1 MQNTISENLNPNI
14 SKRKSF
20 GLKAESTLHRITLN
34 PSSANPG
41 ETLFL
46 YIPKLS
52 ENKVIVPR
60 SVSLRLD
67 LNVQGYANNTVVNN
81 VARNLVS
88 QFKVMFASE
97 TLQDTTRYDLIK
109 TYEDLFT
116 DRDNKLRLG
125 ISSENIRKLRTYAG
139 DKDDSNSKEVTLAS
153 IHNTKY
159 CIPIDHPILDDPGVF
174 HPWALSDQL
183 CFEITFAPVNN
194 VVNYSDDTK
203 PPNYKITN
211 LELEYRCI
219 SSEFLANEAAGGY
232 QVGCGFLYENIVL
245 HKTFNISKATDAI
258 INEHVNIPRRSM
270 TGILCLFTE
279 AFTAGKRDSENFVN
293 PKITSVNFNID
304 GVPNK
309 LFSNGMLPSDFWQ
322 SLNNRFD
329 TKDTLKESDFYAD
342 KFALWIDLRSHPDN
356 DIHGGG
362 LFLNNTRD
370 GVKIEIKRQTGGS
383 GNITCHMFVV
393 ADAIVEIM
401 KSNLQNIKY

>member
-1 MQNTISENLNPNI
+1 MQTISEKRNPNM
-14 SKRKSF
+14 STSKSF

-41 ETLFL
+41 ETLYL

-60 SVSLRLD
+60 SVSLRFD
-67 LNVQGYANNTVVNN
+67 LNVQGHANNTVVNN
-81 VARNLVS
+81 IERNLVS
-88 QFKVMFASE
+88 QFKVKFASE
-97 TLQDTTRYDLIK
+97 TLQDTTRYDLLK

-116 DRDNKLRLG
+116 DRDNKLRQG
-125 ISSENIRKLRTYAG
+125 ISSENIRKLRTRAG
-139 DKDDSNSKEVTLAS
+139 DKDDSNSKELTLAN
-153 IHNTKY
+153 IHDTKY
-159 CIPIDHPILDDPGVF
+159 CIPIDHGVF
-174 HPWALSDQL
+174 HPWALSHPL
-183 CFEITFAPVNN
+183 CFEITFAPVDN
-194 VVNYSDDTK
+194 VVIYSDTTK

-232 QVGCGFLYENIVL
+232 QVGCGFLYENIFL
-245 HKTFNISKATDAI
+245 HKIFNISKATDTV

-279 AFTAGKRDSENFVN
+279 ESFAGERDSENFVN
-293 PKITSVNFNID
+293 PKIISVNFNID

-309 LFSNGMLPSDFWQ
+309 FFSNGMLPSDFWQ
-322 SLNNRFD
+322 SLNNRFN

-370 GVKIEIKRQTGGS
+370 GVKIEIKRKIGGS
-383 GNITCHMFVV
+383 GNITCHMFAV
-393 ADAIVEIM
+393 ADAIMEIM
-401 KSNLQNIKY
+401 KSNLHNIKY

>member
-1 MQNTISENLNPNI
+1 MQTISENLNPNI
-14 SKRKSF
+14 STRKPF
-20 GLKAESTLHRITLN
+20 GLKAKSTLHRITLN

-41 ETLFL
+41 ETLYL

-60 SVSLRLD
+60 SVSLRFD
-67 LNVQGYANNTVVNN
+67 LNVQGHANNTVVNN

-88 QFKVMFASE
+88 QFKVKFASE
-97 TLQDTTRYDLIK
+97 TLQDTTSCGFFK

-116 DRDNKLRLG
+116 DHDNKLRQG
-125 ISSENIRKLRTYAG
+125 ISSENIRKLRTNAG
-139 DKDDSNSKEVTLAS
+139 DKDTSNSKEVTLAS

-159 CIPIDHPILDDPGVF
+159 CIPIDHPILDDHGVF
-174 HPWALSDQL
+174 YPWALSHPL

-194 VVNYSDDTK
+194 AVIYSDDTK

-219 SSEFLANEAAGGY
+219 SSEFLANEAAGIY

-245 HKTFNISKATDAI
+245 HKTFNISKATDTV

-279 AFTAGKRDSENFVN
+279 ESSAGERDSENFVN

-309 LFSNGMLPSDFWQ
+309 LFSNDMLPSDFWQ
-322 SLNNRFD
+322 SLNNRFN

-342 KFALWIDLRSHPDN
+342 KFALWIDLRSYPDN

-362 LFLNNTRD
+362 LFLYNTRD
-370 GVKIEIKRQTGGS
+370 GVKIEIERQTGGS
-383 GNITCHMFVV
+383 GNITCHMFVF
-393 ADAIVEIM
+393 ADAIMEIM
-401 KSNLQNIKY
+401 KSNLHNIKY

>member
-1 MQNTISENLNPNI
+1 MQTISEKLNPNM
-14 SKRKSF
+14 STRKSF
-20 GLKAESTLHRITLN
+20 GLKAESTIHRITLN

-41 ETLFL
+41 ETLYL

-60 SVSLRLD
+60 SVSLRFD
-67 LNVQGYANNTVVNN
+67 LILEGHANNTVVNN
-81 VARNLVS
+81 VAQNLVS
-88 QFKVMFASE
+88 QFKVKFASE
-97 TLQDTTRYDLIK
+97 TLQDTTRYDFIK

-116 DRDNKLRLG
+116 DRDNKLRQG
-125 ISSENIRKLRTYAG
+125 ISSEKIRKLRTNAG
-139 DKDDSNSKEVTLAS
+139 AKDDSNTKEVTLAN

-159 CIPIDHPILDDPGVF
+159 CIPIGHPILDDHGVF

-194 VVNYSDDTK
+194 VVIYSDTTK

-211 LELEYRCI
+211 LELEYICI

-232 QVGCGFLYENIVL
+232 QIGCGFLYENIVL
-245 HKTFNISKATDAI
+245 PKTFNIAKATDAI

-270 TGILCLFTE
+270 TGELCLFTE
-279 AFTAGKRDSENFVN
+279 VFTAGTRNSENFVN
-293 PKITSVNFNID
+293 PKSTSVNFNID

-322 SLNNRFD
+322 SLNNRFN
-329 TKDTLKESDFYAD
+329 TKDTLKESDFYAG

-370 GVKIEIKRQTGGS
+370 GVKIKIKRQTGGS

-393 ADAIVEIM
+393 ADAIMEIM

>member
-1 MQNTISENLNPNI
+1 MQTISEKLNPNM
-14 SKRKSF
+14 STRKSF
-20 GLKAESTLHRITLN
+20 GLKAESTLHRITRN

-41 ETLFL
+41 ETLYL

-60 SVSLRLD
+60 SVSLRFD
-67 LNVQGYANNTVVNN
+67 LILEGHANNTVVNN

-88 QFKVMFASE
+88 QFKVKFASE

-116 DRDNKLRLG
+116 DPDNKLRQG
-125 ISSENIRKLRTYAG
+125 ISSENITKLRPNAG
-139 DKDDSNSKEVTLAS
+139 DKDNSNSKEVTLAN
-153 IHNTKY
+153 IHDTKY
-159 CIPIDHPILDDPGVF
+159 CIPIDHPILDDHGVF

-183 CFEITFAPVNN
+183 CFEITFVPVNN
-194 VVNYSDDTK
+194 VVIYSDTTK
-203 PPNYKITN
+203 PPNHKITN
-211 LELEYRCI
+211 LELEYTCI
-219 SSEFLANEAAGGY
+219 SSEFLANEAAVGY

-245 HKTFNISKATDAI
+245 HKTFNISKGTDAI

-279 AFTAGKRDSENFVN
+279 AFTVGTRNSENFVN

-322 SLNNRFD
+322 SLNNRFH
-329 TKDTLKESDFYAD
+329 TKDTLIS
-342 KFALWIDLRSHPDN
+342 LRY
-356 DIHGGG
+356 G
-362 LFLNNTRD
+362 L
-370 GVKIEIKRQTGGS
+370 I
-383 GNITCHMFVV
+383 
-393 ADAIVEIM
+393 
-401 KSNLQNIKY
+401 